1 MPKKNTAHIPKSR
14 INLNLLYPQGIKSQI
29 PVLFLKWLINYGRF
43 IVIIVELVVVGTF
56 VTRFKYDADL
66 EDLKDQIAQ
75 GLPYLESL
83 TADELKIR
91 QTQLEIDTVKKNYSL
106 APTWSELFKTIA
118 QKTPQSVKFTNLI
131 LEPVPDTPNVAF
143 RISASTNANDNL
155 IVFIRELKNTPNF
168 KDINLASISFEEG
181 NITFTLTGTITQPIA
196 AKPNIQEGITKK

>member
-1 MPKKNTAHIPKSR
+1 MPKKTTAHIPKSR
-14 INLNLLYPQGIKSQI
+14 INLNLLYPQGVKSQI
-29 PVLFLKWLINYGRF
+29 PVLFLKWLIAYGRF

-83 TADELKIR
+83 NADELKIR
-91 QTQLEIDTVKKNYSL
+91 QTQLEIDTIKNSYNL
-106 APTWSELFKTIA
+106 TPTWSELFKTIA
-118 QKTPQSVKFTNLI
+118 QKTPQSVKFTNLVF
-131 LEPVPDTPNVAF
+131 EPVINTSDVAF
-143 RISASTNANDNL
+143 RISATTNANDNL

-181 NITFTLTGTITQPIA
+181 NITFTLTGTVM
-196 AKPNIQEGITKK
+196 KEEVNKK